1 MIPGRRRGPDS
12 ASVVTARPVL
22 PPRCCNS
29 GGHPSRLLLP
39 VVPVAEE
46 PLVLD
51 GTAVERLRLWRARPG
66 EILTFVDPCQTAWR
80 GRLERDGSCWRVVP
94 FQSLKRNPAGPLR
107 IDLFQALPQRER
119 FELVLEKATELGV
132 GRLIPYQSERSISL
146 AERDARQ
153 KKSHRWPELV
163 LRAARQCRRSELPE
177 LYTCCGWNE
186 ALDMGSRADLRLMLY
201 EGGCSQQMGE
211 ALAVSRAE
219 SLALLIGPEGGFS
232 DVEVAAAVR
241 RGFQPVSLGPRL
253 LRTETA
259 AIAAIAVAQACLGD
273 FR

>member
-1 MIPGRRRGPDS
+1 
-12 ASVVTARPVL
+12 L
-22 PPRCCNS
+22 LPRCCNS

-51 GTAVERLRLWRARPG
+51 GAAVECLRLWRARPG
-66 EILTFVDPCQTAWR
+66 EILTFVDPRQTAWR

-94 FQSLKRNPAGPLR
+94 FQPLKQNPSGPLR

-119 FELVLEKATELGV
+119 FELVLEKATELGAC
-132 GRLIPYQSERSISL
+132 RLIPYQSERSISL

-163 LRAARQCRRSELPE
+163 LRAARQCRRCELPE

-186 ALDMGSRADLRLMLY
+186 ALAMGSRADLRLMLY
-201 EGGCSQQMGE
+201 EGDCSRRMGE
-211 ALAVSRAE
+211 ALAASRAE

-232 DVEVAAAVR
+232 DAEVAAAVR